1 MGNGGKIL
9 RLTLSGLIATLGLAL
24 TSGSALA
31 SECREDQ
38 VHLRGDWG
46 QARFT
51 VELADDD
58 EERAQGLMGR
68 ESMARSAGMLFVYP
82 RPRLA
87 GFWMKNTLIPL
98 DMIFMDKTGT
108 VTHVHHEAVPLDE
121 RPIFGGDNILAVL
134 EINGGLARQM
144 GIAAGTQLRHPAF
157 DAAVAVWPCD
167 STENASGDDS

>member
-1 MGNGGKIL
+1 MGNRGQAF
-9 RLTLSGLIATLGLAL
+9 RLTLSGFAFGFGWAL
-24 TSGSALA
+24 TSGAALA
-31 SECREDQ
+31 AECREDQ

-51 VELADDD
+51 IELADDD

-98 DMIFMDKTGT
+98 DMIFMDSTGT

-121 RPIFGGDNILAVL
+121 RPIIGEDNILAVL

-144 GIAAGTQLRHPAF
+144 GIGEGTQMRHPAF
-157 DAAVAVWPCD
+157 APEQAAWPCG
-167 STENASGDDS
+167 TQGDDS